1 MGNYKQRRVNIT
13 VPHELYKSARL
24 DAVLNDVPFSKYI
37 QQLITKNLDG
47 LPDSRKREIQYGTEK
62 KHI

>member
-1 MGNYKQRRVNIT
+1 MSKYKQRRVNIT

-24 DAVLNDVPFSKYI
+24 DAVLKDVPFSKYI
-37 QQLITKNLDG
+37 QQLIIKNLDS
-47 LPDSRKREIQYGTEK
+47 LPDNRKKEIQYGTEK